1 MARLVEVSEMVRS
14 TVKTVEP
21 ESVVSKRRR
30 RRSAGSDSGKK
41 NGDGWRRTTA
51 DQILL
56 NMSTRLGAISQR
68 QAVKYVYD
76 TTEKNVQR
84 RVPVSYTHLRAHET

>member
-30 RRSAGSDSGKK
+30 SRYGIACMAACFVVG
-41 NGDGWRRTTA
+41 
-51 DQILL
+51 L
-56 NMSTRLGAISQR
+56 
-68 QAVKYVYD
+68 
-76 TTEKNVQR
+76 
-84 RVPVSYTHLRAHET
+84 